1 MTLYGV
7 TTCKKVSNPTNRKR
21 LIIMNILGQSEHA
34 IDDFQNSYHSQNFIV
49 IITVGIIVAATTTCI
64 NNFFTSQDPVRIQ
77 LVLYCIV
84 LLGSSK
90 YDKQ

>member
-77 LVLYCIV
+77 LVLYSII
-84 LLGSSK
+84 G
-90 YDKQ
+90 